1 LLPIR
6 IVVAFCCFALASFAQ
21 LNSDGRTEMLEAHN
35 RLRASVGVAPLVWSD
50 KLASVA
56 RSWADQLAAEGRLH
70 HRASPRY
77 GENLY
82 LISGGRAA
90 PNDVVSAWAAEEAD
104 YDYRTNTCHA
114 TCGHYTQIVWRTTK
128 AVGCAVAR
136 SRGIEVWV
144 CEYDPPG
151 NYVGQKPY

>member
-1 LLPIR
+1 
-6 IVVAFCCFALASFAQ
+6 
-21 LNSDGRTEMLEAHN
+21 MLDAHN
-35 RLRASVGVAPLVWSD
+35 RVRASVGVGPLVWSD

-56 RSWADQLAAEGRLH
+56 HGWAEQLAAEGRLH

-90 PNDVVSAWAAEEAD
+90 PNDVVGAWAAEEAD
-104 YDYRTNTCHA
+104 YDHPTNTCHA
-114 TCGHYTQIVWRTTK
+114 TCGHYTQIVWRNTK
-128 AVGCAVAR
+128 SVGCAVAR

-144 CEYDPPG
+144 CEYSPPG